1 MAESRIPVDLFNP
14 GQVFACLGFM
24 ELADVLLGDA
34 EAGFDWSDSKQP
46 VQFCLSAAGEQNP
59 FEAALEFLKR
69 AAVKALRPA
78 GVDGPWPHDAVEAE
92 TFPAPLSE
100 LLDSKRKKYTAS
112 ALPILLES
120 ENGTFIVSSW
130 LEGDRCEALK
140 LFAGQQ
146 VAVKLMTNVLNGD
159 ATKPGTIG
167 VKQLAPQ
174 PQDPFTIGPVGGR
187 FGYDSRGAWDAINVG
202 SSLDE
207 QSATLLISPVVEALA
222 AIGLEH
228 TRPVFVSTYGIR
240 YAVWRGKM
248 PVSLARALFPHPHG
262 LVPRGHFRCFR
273 SHLGDDKQYKKCFP
287 ANEEPS
293 K

>member
-1 MAESRIPVDLFNP
+1 MAESKIPVDLFNP

-34 EAGFDWSDSKQP
+34 EAGFDWSDKAKTEY
-46 VQFCLSAAGEQNP
+46 CLSAAGERNP
-59 FEAALEFLKR
+59 FEAALDFLKT
-69 AAVKALRPA
+69 ATVKPARPA
-78 GVDGPWPHDAVEAE
+78 GVDGPWPTDAVETEA
-92 TFPAPLSE
+92 FPALLSE
-100 LLDSKRKKYTAS
+100 LQDSTGKKLTAS
-112 ALPILLES
+112 ALPILLETD
-120 ENGTFIVSSW
+120 EQNFNVSNW
-130 LEGDRCEALK
+130 LEGDRRKALK

-146 VAVKLMTNVLNGD
+146 VAAKLMKNVLDGD

-174 PQDPFTIGPVGGR
+174 PDDPFKTGPVGGR
-187 FGYDSRGAWDAINVG
+187 FGYDSRGAWDAINTG

-207 QSATLLISPVVEALA
+207 QSATLLVSPVVEALA

-228 TRPVFVSTYGIR
+228 TRPEFLSTYEIR
-240 YAVWRGKM
+240 YAVWQGKV
-248 PVSLARALFPHPHG
+248 PVSLARALFTQPHG

-287 ANEEPS
+287 ANEELS

>member
-1 MAESRIPVDLFNP
+1 MAESKIPVDLFNP

-34 EAGFDWSDSKQP
+34 EAGFDWSDRAQA
-46 VQFCLSAAGEQNP
+46 VFHLSATGEKNP
-59 FEAALEFLKR
+59 FEEVLEFLKT
-69 AAVKALRPA
+69 ATVKPARPA
-78 GVDGPWPHDAVEAE
+78 GVDGPWPQDAVETEA
-92 TFPAPLSE
+92 FPAPLSE
-100 LLDSKRKKYTAS
+100 LQDSTSKKLTKR
-112 ALPILLES
+112 ALPVLFEADGQKINIS
-120 ENGTFIVSSW
+120 NW
-130 LEGDRCEALK
+130 LEGDGCQALK

-146 VAVKLMTNVLNGD
+146 VAAKLMRNVLNGD

-174 PQDPFTIGPVGGR
+174 PDDPFKTGPVGGR
-187 FGYDSRGAWDAINVG
+187 FGYDSRGAWDAINTG

-207 QSATLLISPVVEALA
+207 QGATLLISPAVEALA

-228 TRPVFVSTYGIR
+228 VRPEFLSTYEIR
-240 YAVWRGKM
+240 YAVWQGKV
-248 PVSLARALFPHPHG
+248 PVSLARVLFTQPHG

-287 ANEEPS
+287 ANEELS